1 MIEERTIELANT
13 DPDGEGCEEKKKRNF
28 LGYRYSPH
36 KRKGKS
42 LRLLEADEIC
52 RVGFCHLAN
61 FSSSLVISHLRQD
74 PVS

>member
-1 MIEERTIELANT
+1 MAR
-13 DPDGEGCEEKKKRNF
+13 GVGKKKRKRNF

-36 KRKGKS
+36 KSKGKS
-42 LRLLEADEIC
+42 LRLLEADEIAG
-52 RVGFCHLAN
+52 VGFCHVAN